1 MCTNNSQ
8 VSDDGATLEVRD
20 NINEYIYVQ
29 QCRCLQ
35 IYSIVLIDVDG
46 IAPFHCT
53 KDESDETISPFHL
66 L

>member
-46 IAPFHCT
+46 IAPVHCT

>member
-20 NINEYIYVQ
+20 YICIQ